1 MAVPYDMFTIIF
13 LRKISEYEFVNMELE
28 ERQAIVDGYMK
39 SSLSSSTFQKV
50 IDYDFAGTADD
61 VSRSFDLDVDEHEL
75 YDIVDIAS
83 EGMIIQWLKPFVYN
97 QDNLSNVLSTRD
109 YSIYS
114 PAELLYR
121 IGNAYD
127 TAQKNYTQMLREY
140 SYNHG
145 DLTELHL

>member
-1 MAVPYDMFTIIF
+1 MAVPYDMFTAIF
-13 LRKISEYEFVNMELE
+13 LRKIAEYEFVNMSSV
-28 ERQAIVDGYMK
+28 ERTSIVDGYMK
-39 SSLSSSTFQKV
+39 SALSDSTFKKV

-61 VSRSFDLDVDEHEL
+61 ENRTFDLDIDDDIV

-83 EGMIIQWLKPFVYN
+83 EGMIVQWLKPFVYN
-97 QDNLSNVLSTRD
+97 QDNLMNSLSTRD

-114 PAELLYR
+114 PAELIYR
-121 IGNAYD
+121 IGNAYQI
-127 TAQKNYTQMLREY
+127 AQKNYTQMLREY

>member
-1 MAVPYDMFTIIF
+1 MAVPYDMFTAIF
-13 LRKISEYEFVNMELE
+13 LRKIAEYEFVNMSSV
-28 ERQAIVDGYMK
+28 ERTSIVDGYMK
-39 SSLSSSTFQKV
+39 SALSDSTFKKV

-61 VSRSFDLDVDEHEL
+61 ANRTFDLDIDDDIV

-83 EGMIIQWLKPFVYN
+83 EGMIVQWLKPFVYN
-97 QDNLSNVLSTRD
+97 QDNLMNSLSTRD

-114 PAELLYR
+114 PAELIYR
-121 IGNAYD
+121 IGNAYQI
-127 TAQKNYTQMLREY
+127 AQKNYTQMLREY

>member
-1 MAVPYDMFTIIF
+1 MAVPYDMFTAIF
-13 LRKISEYEFVNMELE
+13 LRKIAEYEFVNMSSV
-28 ERQAIVDGYMK
+28 ERTSIVDGYMK
-39 SSLSSSTFQKV
+39 SALSDSTFKKV

-61 VSRSFDLDVDEHEL
+61 VNRTFDLDIDDDIV

-83 EGMIIQWLKPFVYN
+83 EGMIVQWLKPFVYN
-97 QDNLSNVLSTRD
+97 QDNLMNSLSTRD

-114 PAELLYR
+114 PAELIYR
-121 IGNAYD
+121 IGNAYQI
-127 TAQKNYTQMLREY
+127 AQKNYTQMLREY